1 MTLDPS
7 APAALM
13 RNDDPAPHGSVMKRK
28 PTPHPSIT
36 FYPFDEG
43 AALHRKGS
51 LRLIVLNVTA
61 ATLWCMIDGTRDKSQ
76 LAREYGR
83 RFGLEPDVA
92 IRDVEIMLLDFA
104 QQGLLSG
111 SAMRN
116 AAGAATIGDECCLNQ
131 ITFCVAGCWFRLLCC
146 HKELCAEWFQV
157 ATPLLGEP
165 APGEPVVEI
174 LVLPDIEL
182 PDHRLRLWCGQETEF
197 TVSGLRPENVM
208 PYLFHQVFERVCA
221 GKRKRVLIHAAVLA
235 RDDRSVVFAAPTGAG
250 KSTLCAALCE
260 SGWEYLSDEL
270 AIIDPQTMRVEP
282 YAMPIGLKSA
292 SVGELADFL
301 PGLGQ
306 KPVHLRNDGRRMRY
320 LMPSRVIPGGSL
332 PVAALIFPHLRPGE
346 ATGLKALS
354 PLTALKKLAATGSSE
369 RPLTDADIKTF
380 LALAQRP
387 AYELVFGDL
396 KSAAE
401 LLGQLPLAENQTK
414 DASAET

>member
-1 MTLDPS
+1 MTW
-7 APAALM
+7 
-13 RNDDPAPHGSVMKRK
+13 N
-28 PTPHPSIT
+28 PTPHQSLT
-36 FYPFDEG
+36 FYPFDAG

-51 LRLIVLNVTA
+51 LRLMVLNTTA

-76 LAREYGR
+76 LARDYGR
-83 RFGLEPDVA
+83 RFGLEPEVA
-92 IRDVEIMLLDFA
+92 MRDVEIMLLDFA
-104 QQGLLSG
+104 RQGLLSG
-111 SAMRN
+111 NAMRN
-116 AAGAATIGDECCLNQ
+116 AAGAGTQGCEPCLQQ

-165 APGEPVVEI
+165 VPGEPVVEI
-174 LVLPDIEL
+174 LVLPDIEQPNHL
-182 PDHRLRLWCGQETEF
+182 LRLWCGQENEF
-197 TVSGLRPENVM
+197 TVNGLRPENVM
-208 PYLFHQVFERVCA
+208 PYLFYQVFERVCA
-221 GKRKRVLIHAAVLA
+221 GKRKRVLLHAAVLA
-235 RDDRSVVFAAPTGAG
+235 RNDRSVVFAAPTGAG

-332 PVAALIFPHLRPGE
+332 PVAALIFPHLRPGGP
-346 ATGLKALS
+346 TGLNALD
-354 PLTALKKLAATGSSE
+354 PLTALQKLAATGSSD
-369 RPLTDADIKTF
+369 RPLLDADIKTL

-387 AYELVFGDL
+387 AWELVFSDL
-396 KSAAE
+396 KAAAE
-401 LLGQLPLAENQTK
+401 QLQQLPLAEELRR
-414 DASAET
+414 ETETRR